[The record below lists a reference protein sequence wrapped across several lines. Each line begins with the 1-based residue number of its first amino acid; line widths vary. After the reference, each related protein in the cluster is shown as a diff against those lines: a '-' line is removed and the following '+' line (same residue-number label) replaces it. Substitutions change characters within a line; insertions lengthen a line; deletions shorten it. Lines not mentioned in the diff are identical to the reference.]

1 MATSNL
7 SGLFGDVTRTARD
20 YDLQQLEGMLV
31 SPAQMGA
38 QGAGA
43 RAASLMGNRGAMAGV
58 ALNRLLGGKTSEE
71 VRNSR
76 INDAMKKVSQ
86 GGYATEYEKMTALA
100 QELGNMGMGA
110 EAQQALDRATK
121 MQIDAL
127 NIQKAQKDLEPPAT
141 RDVYD
146 DVTVFNPNT
155 QQQEVKSVRRTEY
168 WNPETKQ
175 YQRQNP
181 NATQGGGQGG
191 DGGGDGGG
199 QGGNDQ
205 QAKAKAIL
213 EQRKADGTYTNPVV
227 TPRMPQGTP
236 IPPDLRNQRG
246 FQGQGMINPEGF

>member
-43 RAASLMGNRGAMAGV
+43 RAASLMGNRGAMTGV

-76 INDAMKKVSQ
+76 INDALQKVSQ

-110 EAQQALDRATK
+110 EAQQALDRAIQL
-121 MQIDAL
+121 QINAL

-146 DVTVFNPNT
+146 TEYVFNPIT
-155 QQQEVKSVRRTEY
+155 QTTEPKSIRRTEY
-168 WNPETKQ
+168 WNPETKR
-175 YQRQNP
+175 YEAENP
-181 NATQGGGQGG
+181 NAVKGNGDQGG
-191 DGGGDGGG
+191 DETPPPA
-199 QGGNDQ
+199 NDQ
-205 QAKAKAIL
+205 QAKARAIL
-213 EQRKADGTYTNPVV
+213 EQRKAGGTYTNPVV
-227 TPRMPQGTP
+227 TPRMPQGAP